1 MGRVYWLQRSE
12 ALDRLPRWLDI
23 LSFALVACGL
33 LAGLILY
40 GWMKAAVGPDPGPEL
55 LARLD
60 ALLYLLLTGALGL
73 VLLLPIV
80 WPLARALERRIG
92 VSDEAVHLRGED
104 GREWKIE
111 PSRLTRTRRAVLH
124 GRCSFPLRS
133 QKGKSLYLEGEIETR
148 LEPLLQ
154 NTPELT
160 PWQGVRYQWRN
171 RDSLLLWPL
180 ASVFMMLL
188 LAGLAAVLQQL
199 APAA

>member
-1 MGRVYWLQRSE
+1 MGRVYWLQRRK

-23 LSFALVACGL
+23 LAFAFVAGGL

-40 GWMKAAVGPDPGPEL
+40 GWMKAAVGPDPGAEL
-55 LARLD
+55 LARQD
-60 ALLYLLLTGALGL
+60 ALLYLLLIGALGL

-124 GRCSFPLRS
+124 GRYSFPLRS
-133 QKGKSLYLEGEIETR
+133 QKGKSLYLEGEIEAR